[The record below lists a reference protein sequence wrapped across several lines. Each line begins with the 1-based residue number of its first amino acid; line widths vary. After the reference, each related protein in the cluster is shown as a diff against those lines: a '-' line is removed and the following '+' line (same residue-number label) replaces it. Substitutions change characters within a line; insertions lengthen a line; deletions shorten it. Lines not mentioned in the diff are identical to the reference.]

1 MPVRTIVRDLHGRSG
16 ARVGVPLSRVPAADR
31 RRLLR
36 AAAVTLAGAFQTW
49 ERVGDSGRR
58 AWFRWCPN
66 CGATVMFVNE
76 GYEDMPAIPI
86 GAFADDDAPTPTLS
100 IFEGSKLPWVAVA
113 GEGIEHFA

>member
-1 MPVRTIVRDLHGRSG
+1 VDNCPRPARAIRCGRLTGG
-16 ARVGVPLSRVPAADR
+16 AFSAQARFPAE
-31 RRLLR
+31 
-36 AAAVTLAGAFQTW
+36 AVTLAGAFQTW

-58 AWFRWCPN
+58 AWFHWCPN

-100 IFEGSKLPWVAVA
+100 IFEESKLAWVAVA